1 MAWQA
6 KQASMPGILPKD
18 ASRDASRDA
27 GQEDESIE
35 RLYANEV
42 GGGLIDYGL
51 IAFSI
56 PT

>member
-1 MAWQA
+1 
-6 KQASMPGILPKD
+6 MPGILPKD
-18 ASRDASRDA
+18 ASRDASRNASRDA